1 MIKRTSLRKA
11 IIDDIP
17 AIRDLVYELAV
28 YEKAASEFVASLE
41 DYNDNFEAG
50 IFQAIL
56 AEFEGKI
63 VGMVLYYPAY
73 STWKGKMM
81 YLEDFVVLEEYRRYG
96 VGSQLFDA
104 FIEDAKIQ
112 GCKMVK
118 WQVLDWNESAL
129 AFYQKKNATI
139 EKEWWNGKL
148 IFENE

>member
-1 MIKRTSLRKA
+1 MSKKVSLRKA
-11 IIDDIP
+11 IINDMP
-17 AIRDLVYELAV
+17 AIRELVYELAV

-41 DYNDNFEAG
+41 DYNKNFEEG

-56 AEFEGKI
+56 AEVEGKI

-118 WQVLDWNESAL
+118 WQVLDWNEPAL
-129 AFYQKKNATI
+129 AFYRKKHATI

-148 IFENE
+148 IFDNE

>member
-1 MIKRTSLRKA
+1 MIKKVSLRKA
-11 IIDDIP
+11 IINDMP

-41 DYNDNFEAG
+41 DYNKNFEEG

-56 AEFEGKI
+56 AEVEGKI

-81 YLEDFVVLEEYRRYG
+81 YLEDFVVLEEYRGYG

-112 GCKMVK
+112 ACKMVK
-118 WQVLDWNESAL
+118 WQVLDWNEPAL
-129 AFYQKKNATI
+129 AFYQKKHATI

-148 IFENE
+148 IFDNE